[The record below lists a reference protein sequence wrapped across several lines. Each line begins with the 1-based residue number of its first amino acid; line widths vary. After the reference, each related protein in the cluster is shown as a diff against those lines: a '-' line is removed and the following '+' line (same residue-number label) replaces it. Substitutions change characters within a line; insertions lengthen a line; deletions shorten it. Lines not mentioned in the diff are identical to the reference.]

1 MPDMWEASTVHRQL
15 LRTMWRA
22 CERYSKGSF
31 QNVTDIQK
39 VVLALWILGCVCIV
53 MDYIGQKIEL
63 GGAYTI
69 WIAFVWTAISSLLF
83 VLLPYCE

>member
-1 MPDMWEASTVHRQL
+1 M
-15 LRTMWRA
+15 
-22 CERYSKGSF
+22 
-31 QNVTDIQK
+31 TDIQK
-39 VVLALWILGCVCIV
+39 VVLALWILGFVCIV